1 MYPKQKTKML
11 FKVVCIDDS
20 NRPDGIPTSKWV
32 KKGSIYTVI
41 QIMKMRMQGGMLG
54 FKLDEINLDEYFPY
68 QYFAANRF
76 AIAVGDASHW
86 AQKELDRLLEEAKK
100 EAAEEPIAT

>member
-1 MYPKQKTKML
+1 MHLKQKTKML
-11 FKVVCIDDS
+11 FKVVCINDS

-32 KKGSIYTVI
+32 KKGVTYTVI
-41 QIMKMRMQGGMLG
+41 QVMKMRMQGGMLG
-54 FKLDEINLDEYFPY
+54 FKLDEINLDQYFPY

-76 AIAVGDASHW
+76 AVIVGDGNYW
-86 AQKELDRLLEEAKK
+86 AQQELDRLLEEAKK